1 MGARS
6 TTVTRRAGTIG
17 CMNWTWAESVGA
29 YAEAG
34 RWFVEVVDLV
44 GDRWSAPGLGEWD
57 VRSLVGHASRSF
69 VTVETYL
76 GQPAVEVEVDTALDY
91 YRAAR
96 AIAAGPGVAERG
108 VAAGLT
114 LGDDPVAEVADVAGR
129 VISDVTMLT
138 GDELLTTIVGGMR
151 LADYLPTRVFE
162 LAVHGCDLC
171 RALDLPLDVPELPAR
186 QALALIGGLAAWDGV
201 AGAALLALTG
211 RGPLPDG
218 FSVM

>member
-1 MGARS
+1 MG
-6 TTVTRRAGTIG
+6 
-17 CMNWTWAESVGA
+17 WTWAETVGA
-29 YAEAG
+29 YADAG
-34 RWFVEVVDLV
+34 RWFVELVELV
-44 GDRWSAPGLGEWD
+44 GDRWSDPGLGEWD

-76 GQPAVEVEVDTALDY
+76 EQPAAEVEIDSALDY
-91 YRAAR
+91 YRATR

-108 VAAGLT
+108 VAAGLA
-114 LGDDPVAEVADVAGR
+114 LGDDPATEVAGLADR
-129 VISDVTMLT
+129 VIGHVTLLT
-138 GDELLTTIVGGMR
+138 GDELLTTIAGGMR

-186 QALALIGGLAAWDGV
+186 MALTIVGGLAASDGV
-201 AGAALLALTG
+201 AGELLLALTG
-211 RGPLPDG
+211 RTALRSD

>member
-1 MGARS
+1 MG
-6 TTVTRRAGTIG
+6 
-17 CMNWTWAESVGA
+17 WTWAETVGA
-29 YAEAG
+29 YADAG
-34 RWFVEVVDLV
+34 RWFVEVVELV

-76 GQPAVEVEVDTALDY
+76 EQPAAEVEIDSALDY
-91 YRAAR
+91 YRATR

-108 VAAGLT
+108 VAAGLA
-114 LGDDPVAEVADVAGR
+114 LGDDPVAEIADLADR
-129 VISDVTMLT
+129 VIGHVTLLT
-138 GDELLTTIVGGMR
+138 GDELLTTIAGGMR

-186 QALALIGGLAAWDGV
+186 MALTIVGGLAASDGV
-201 AGAALLALTG
+201 AGELLLALTG
-211 RGPLPDG
+211 RTALRSD

>member
-1 MGARS
+1 MG
-6 TTVTRRAGTIG
+6 
-17 CMNWTWAESVGA
+17 WTWAETVGA

-34 RWFVEVVDLV
+34 RWFVELVDLV
-44 GDRWSAPGLGEWD
+44 DDRWAAPGLGEWD

-76 GQPAVEVEVDTALDY
+76 GQPAAEVEVETALDY

-96 AIAAGPGVAERG
+96 SIAAGPGVAERG
-108 VAAGLT
+108 VAAGLA
-114 LGDDPVAEVADVAGR
+114 LGDHPVAEVADMADR
-129 VISDVTMLT
+129 VIGHVTILT

-151 LADYLPTRVFE
+151 LRDYLPTRVFE

-186 QALALIGGLAAWDGV
+186 QALALVGGLAASDGV
-201 AGAALLALTG
+201 AGELLLALTG
-211 RGPLPDG
+211 RTGLRDG